1 VKMSVEQRP
10 ALESWRPT
18 TPDDAPLAVDGLL
31 PRYVSTPAS
40 VEELGAT
47 LRHANEHGLVV
58 IPRGGGTKMGLGFP
72 PSAAD
77 VLLQTTRLN
86 RVVDYEPADLTLTVE
101 AGATLAEVQRLLRP
115 EGQFLALDPPCPE
128 RATLG
133 GVIASN
139 ASGPLR
145 LAYGSARDL
154 VIGTRV
160 VNADGVAT
168 RAGGRVVKN
177 VAGYDL
183 NKLYIGSL
191 GTVGVVVELSFKLW
205 PLPPAQATLL
215 AAFDAQALRA
225 ALTALLRTPLA
236 PLSLEALSQ
245 PAALACASH
254 DPGPDRWLLALR
266 FGGGERALARQVGDA
281 ERLFADAG
289 AAHVTREG
297 DEASALWDRLA
308 DYAAA
313 APDEVVLRVAVPP
326 AQTVPALETLARL
339 ARAAGISAGLQA
351 RAGSG
356 VSYAKLS
363 PPDGWSA
370 AALAAVAELV
380 RQARAWAVGQ
390 GGSAVLEAAPP
401 ALKAEVD
408 VWGDVGPSLRVM
420 RALKQQLDPCG
431 TLNRGRFVAGM

>member
-1 VKMSVEQRP
+1 MSIDQR
-10 ALESWRPT
+10 LQVTGWRRT
-18 TPDDAPLAVDGLL
+18 SEADRALAVDGVL
-31 PRYVSTPAS
+31 PGYVGAPAS
-40 VEELGAT
+40 VEELSQVVAQ
-47 LRHANEHGLVV
+47 ANQDGLGV
-58 IPRGGGTKMGLGFP
+58 IPRGGGTRMGLGFP
-72 PSAAD
+72 PAAAD
-77 VLLQTTRLN
+77 ILVQTTGLN
-86 RVVDYEPADLTLTVE
+86 RVIDYEPADLTLTIQ

-281 ERLFADAG
+281 E
-289 AAHVTREG
+289 
-297 DEASALWDRLA
+297 
-308 DYAAA
+308 
-313 APDEVVLRVAVPP
+313 
-326 AQTVPALETLARL
+326 
-339 ARAAGISAGLQA
+339 
-351 RAGSG
+351 
-356 VSYAKLS
+356 
-363 PPDGWSA
+363 
-370 AALAAVAELV
+370 
-380 RQARAWAVGQ
+380 
-390 GGSAVLEAAPP
+390 
-401 ALKAEVD
+401 
-408 VWGDVGPSLRVM
+408 
-420 RALKQQLDPCG
+420 
-431 TLNRGRFVAGM
+431 